1 MGYLPV
7 FHEMIARDI
16 KALERR
22 GTFEK
27 TTPSKVRLKGS
38 LFHGG

>member
-7 FHEMIARDI
+7 FHEMIAGII
-16 KALERR
+16 KALKRR

-27 TTPSKVRLKGS
+27 TTPSKVQLKGR